1 MPPYKG
7 DKPKRKLVAS
17 KLIINSLTCCL
28 PLTIHKM
35 LILCVLSLG
44 DYLFKWE
51 VLNDIEL
58 LHIKL
63 NAQIQVG
70 G

>member
-1 MPPYKG
+1 
-7 DKPKRKLVAS
+7 
-17 KLIINSLTCCL
+17 
-28 PLTIHKM
+28 M
-35 LILCVLSLG
+35 LILCVLSLH

>member
-1 MPPYKG
+1 
-7 DKPKRKLVAS
+7 
-17 KLIINSLTCCL
+17 
-28 PLTIHKM
+28 M
-35 LILCVLSLG
+35 LILYVLSLG

-58 LHIKL
+58 FHIKL
-63 NAQIQVG
+63 NPQIQVG